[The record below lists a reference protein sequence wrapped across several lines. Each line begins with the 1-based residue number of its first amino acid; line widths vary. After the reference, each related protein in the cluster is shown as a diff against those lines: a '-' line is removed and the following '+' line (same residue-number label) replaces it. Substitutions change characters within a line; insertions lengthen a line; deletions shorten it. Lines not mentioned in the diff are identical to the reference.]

1 VPREVQRHLRFAD
14 NMFMSPKELMT
25 RFLDVVLGRK
35 GNYHISQAVP
45 KHMIQ
50 DIESIFLLPA
60 SEQDVIRNV
69 FPE

>member
-1 VPREVQRHLRFAD
+1 
-14 NMFMSPKELMT
+14 MSPKELMT

-35 GNYHISQAVP
+35 GNYHVSQAVP

-50 DIESIFLLPA
+50 DMESIFLLPA
-60 SEQDVIRNV
+60 SEQEVIRNV

>member
-1 VPREVQRHLRFAD
+1 
-14 NMFMSPKELMT
+14 
-25 RFLDVVLGRK
+25 
-35 GNYHISQAVP
+35 VP